1 MPENILI
8 INNKSNILKVSFKEV
23 FFLKRTRIPS
33 PALEHKPDITEP
45 KPIAPFK

>member
-8 INNKSNILKVSFKEV
+8 INNKSNILKVSFKEE

-33 PALEHKPDITEP
+33 PALEHKPANNEP
-45 KPIAPFK
+45 QPIAPCK